1 MMHLVGLI
9 YLKGK
14 IHSNVK
20 PHENTVV
27 IFQIFNTLS
36 LKHVSESWEMKA
48 TITRAELL

>member
-1 MMHLVGLI
+1 MHLVGLI

-14 IHSNVK
+14 IYSKVK

-36 LKHVSESWEMKA
+36 LSHMLVSSGK
-48 TITRAELL
+48 